1 MDLPFRW
8 NMSNFEC
15 SFKLNEFFFSCF
27 DGDEP
32 SPLDSMSFSI
42 SSLPRSFLFLSAL
55 VL

>member
-1 MDLPFRW
+1 
-8 NMSNFEC
+8 MSNFEC
-15 SFKLNEFFFSCF
+15 SFKLNEFFFSYF